1 MGRIGVGE
9 LILVAAIVLLLVGA
23 KRLPA
28 LGRAIGQAIRE
39 FQKSLKGP
47 TDKQKKT

>member
-1 MGRIGVGE
+1 MGRIGLGE

-23 KRLPA
+23 KRLPE

-39 FQKSLKGP
+39 FQESLKGP